1 MLHRNKNFVDRE
13 STVSEFAALVE
24 ALESFAGLVRRQ
36 FPVIL
41 FVLLLTLAIV
51 AVFLFTTPPRYAAQA
66 KLIID
71 SRKVQLFQQQSV
83 LGEIPVESA
92 TVESQIEILKSENIA
107 LSVIKDL
114 HLIKDPEF
122 VESTGGVVGT
132 VMALIPNFFAP
143 PNGSKSEPELTR
155 RALGVFQGQLTA
167 KRAGQTYV
175 IDIGFVSLDPTRAAQ
190 VANAVADAYIVDQL
204 EAKYETTRRAGA
216 WLQDRLQELRQQAS
230 TAERAVVDYKTKNN
244 IVDTGGTGSR
254 LMSEQQLA
262 ELNSTLVQARA
273 QTTEYK
279 ARLDRIDEIIREEGS
294 GEKLATAPAVADVLH
309 NAVIT
314 PLRQRYLD
322 YAARE
327 ADYSNRYGRN
337 HLAVV
342 NLRNQMREIRKSI
355 LDELKRIAET
365 YKSDYEI
372 TKARE
377 DSLRRS
383 LDQIVAESQTT
394 SQAQIV
400 LRQLESTAKSYRSL
414 YDNFLQR
421 YMESV
426 QQQSFPITEARVIT
440 RASSPPG
447 PSSPRTLYILAI
459 AGFGGAV
466 LGLSVALF
474 RDISDRVF
482 RNSMQVETT
491 LLTNCIAMVPKF
503 DCTKSIVRDR
513 QNLPCATVDMPLSR
527 FTEAIRSIKVAADLS
542 AAGKASKVIG
552 FTSSLPN
559 EGKSTVAANVAQL
572 VAHAGARTILV
583 DGDLRNPWLSQVLA
597 RTAKIGSLDVISG
610 QASLDEVVW
619 NDPITNVAFLPAVST
634 SRLVHYSNEILGSDE
649 MKNLFDELRRR
660 YEWVVVDFSPLAP
673 VVDVRSTTHLVDS
686 YVLVIEWG
694 RTKIDAVEHAL
705 HSAKGVYENLLGAV
719 LNKVDV
725 HQLRKYDHGHDYQNK
740 YYARYGYSE

>member
-1 MLHRNKNFVDRE
+1 MLQRNKNFVNRE

-24 ALESFAGLVRRQ
+24 VLESFAGFVRRQ

-41 FVLLLTLAIV
+41 FVLLLTLAVV
-51 AVFLFTTPPRYAAQA
+51 AVFLFATPPRYAAQA

-114 HLIKDPEF
+114 HLIEDPEF
-122 VESTGGVVGT
+122 VESTGGVIGT
-132 VMALIPNFFAP
+132 IMGLIPNFFAP
-143 PNGSKSEPELTR
+143 PNESKSEPELTR
-155 RALGVFQGQLTA
+155 RALGVFQGQLA
-167 KRAGQTYV
+167 ARRAGQTYV

-216 WLQDRLQELRQQAS
+216 WLQDRLQELRGQAS

-244 IVDTGGTGSR
+244 IVDTGGTGGR
-254 LMSEQQLA
+254 LINEQQLA
-262 ELNSTLVQARA
+262 DLNAALVQARA
-273 QTTEYK
+273 KTTEDK

-294 GEKLATAPAVADVLH
+294 GEKLAIAPAVTDVLQ

-327 ADYSNRYGRN
+327 ADYSNRYGHN

-342 NLRNQMREIRKSI
+342 NLRNQMREIRKAI

-372 TKARE
+372 AKARE
-377 DSLRRS
+377 DSLQRS

-394 SQAQIV
+394 NQAQIV
-400 LRQLESTAKSYRSL
+400 LRQLESAAKSYRSL

-440 RASSPPG
+440 RASSPPS
-447 PSSPRTLYILAI
+447 PSSPRTLHILAI
-459 AGFGGAV
+459 ASFGGAV
-466 LGLSVALF
+466 LGLSIALF

-482 RNSMQVETT
+482 RNGMQVETT

-503 DCTKSIVRDR
+503 DCTKSIVRGR

-527 FTEAIRSIKVAADLS
+527 FTEAIRAIKVAADLS

-572 VAHAGARTILV
+572 IAHAGARTILV
-583 DGDLRNPWLSQVLA
+583 DGDLRNPWLSEVLA

-610 QASLDEVVW
+610 KASLDQAVW
-619 NDPITNVAFLPAVST
+619 NDPITNVAFLPAVSR
-634 SRLVHYSNEILGSDE
+634 SHLQYSNEILGSDE
-649 MKNLFDELRRR
+649 MKKLFDELRRR

-673 VVDVRSTTHLVDS
+673 VVDVRSTAHLVDS

-694 RTKIDAVEHAL
+694 RTKIEAVEHAL
-705 HSAKGVYENLLGAV
+705 HSARGVYENLLGVV

-725 HQLRKYDHGHDYQNK
+725 RQLRKYDRGNFYHNK
-740 YYARYGYSE
+740 YYARYGYTE